1 VTARPLVVLALG
13 TLLSASRL
21 TAQDRGGGFDHEKH
35 RALFP
40 TCASCHVGA
49 VQGGASLWPEPV
61 GCAACHDGTIEKVVS
76 WSPPQAPRRSNLR
89 FDHLRHAVSARAK
102 APVCAACHAEAGAP
116 RMAVRPAAPER
127 CLDCHGIRTAH
138 LAAPDSACAQCHVA
152 LAQATRLTR
161 QDVAA
166 FTAPPSHADPRFAG
180 ADGHGAVA
188 RRAVG
193 GSCATCHAREFCYQ
207 CHAGASPPRA
217 ISALASDPR
226 STAIA
231 ARGAP
236 ASHGG
241 NFADRHGSAAA
252 AAGSRCAGCH
262 VRTECVDCHRP
273 VAAAGPGYHP
283 TGFLNRHP
291 AATYAR
297 ETSCSDCHNVSSFC
311 TACHSQAGLVAN
323 GVLRSGFHDAKRF
336 FLLGHGQAAR
346 QSLES
351 CVACHTERDCLTCH
365 SALGGRRFNPH
376 GPGFDANRMRRKNP
390 EVCTAC
396 HGMAIPIR

>member
-1 VTARPLVVLALG
+1 LRHATAVLVLAMSLG
-13 TLLSASRL
+13 ASRL
-21 TAQDRGGGFDHEKH
+21 SAQGGGAGFDHEKH

-49 VQGGASLWPEPV
+49 VAGGVSLWPEPV
-61 GCAACHDGTIEKVVS
+61 SCAACHDGTIEKVVT
-76 WSPPQAPRRSNLR
+76 WSPPRVPRRSNLR
-89 FDHLRHAVSARAK
+89 FDHVGHARSAGAK
-102 APVCAACHAEAGAP
+102 APACVACHAEAGAP

-127 CLDCHGIRTAH
+127 CLDCHAIRTAH

-161 QDVAA
+161 QDIAG
-166 FTAPPSHADPRFAG
+166 FRAPPSHSDPRFAG

-188 RRAVG
+188 RQAVG
-193 GSCATCHAREFCYQ
+193 ANCATCHAREFCYQ
-207 CHAGASPPRA
+207 CHAGATPPRA
-217 ISALASDPR
+217 IAALGSDPR

-241 NFADRHGSAAA
+241 NFADRHGTAAA
-252 AAGSRCAGCH
+252 AAGARCAGCH
-262 VRTECVDCHRP
+262 VRAECLDCHRP

-283 TGFLNRHP
+283 AGFLSRHP
-291 AATYAR
+291 AAAYAR
-297 ETSCSDCHNVSSFC
+297 ETSCSDCHSVGSFC
-311 TACHSQAGLVAN
+311 AACHAQAGLVAT
-323 GVLRSGFHDAKRF
+323 GVLRSGYHDAKQF
-336 FLLGHGQAAR
+336 FLVGHGQAAR

-351 CVACHTERDCLTCH
+351 CVACHAERDCLTCH

-390 EVCTAC
+390 ETCTAC
-396 HGMAIPIR
+396 HGTAIPVR